1 MFEKKRNLS
10 LDGLKCLFA
19 ILIVAYHFHV
29 NFYSSG
35 SDLKYLSGGYLA
47 VEGFFIISGF
57 LLGGSIKRRILAK
70 PVSLSNFDIAKKFIK
85 DRYLRL
91 FPEYFLVLLATIFL
105 CAILKEK
112 INYNILLPNLLLIA
126 NIDGIGSIVRDAWF
140 ISSLFYISIFYFFII
155 TCFRKN
161 YQLIIILL
169 VFITLA
175 ILVNGFGGIAIH
187 SGPFLGYFSG
197 SIYRTLFDIGIGLL
211 IYEFRGDFER
221 TIKPK
226 IIPILEII
234 ASIVSI
240 YYITHG
246 NKGINNIFFVIP
258 FSILVLTLIPPPR
271 THFSL
276 LKVILENRLFRI
288 LSPYSYMLFLCHLM
302 LIERANRYAR
312 DIVLSINP
320 ILSLSLAIIL
330 SILLSVVL
338 KKISDFFWP
347 NFCSFF
353 IIKNKNNKEI

>member
-140 ISSLFYISIFYFFII
+140 ISSLFYISI
-155 TCFRKN
+155 
-161 YQLIIILL
+161 LPAL
-169 VFITLA
+169 
-175 ILVNGFGGIAIH
+175 
-187 SGPFLGYFSG
+187 
-197 SIYRTLFDIGIGLL
+197 
-211 IYEFRGDFER
+211 E
-221 TIKPK
+221 K
-226 IIPILEII
+226 II
-234 ASIVSI
+234 
-240 YYITHG
+240 
-246 NKGINNIFFVIP
+246 
-258 FSILVLTLIPPPR
+258 
-271 THFSL
+271 SL
-276 LKVILENRLFRI
+276 LLYCW
-288 LSPYSYMLFLCHLM
+288 YS
-302 LIERANRYAR
+302 
-312 DIVLSINP
+312 
-320 ILSLSLAIIL
+320 SL
-330 SILLSVVL
+330 
-338 KKISDFFWP
+338 
-347 NFCSFF
+347 
-353 IIKNKNNKEI
+353 